1 MRIAI
6 ISDIHGNHVA
16 LAAVLAEAGRLG
28 VERLFVLGDLVGYYY
43 HPDEVLRLLDS
54 WPKEMIRGNHEGM
67 LKEAQHD
74 ELSANAIRKKYGS
87 GIDNALNALGREK
100 IDELT
105 VLPQTLTVEFDGM
118 RCALFHGAPWDNTF
132 YVHPD
137 ADASVLERCVVRGT
151 DFVFMGH
158 AHRPFAFQKDSTV
171 VANVG
176 SVGQSRDRGG
186 AASWIFANTA
196 NRTIVFKNTPYDV
209 STLIVEAKRIDPT
222 LPYLHEILVRK

>member
-1 MRIAI
+1 MKIAV
-6 ISDIHGNHVA
+6 ISDIHGNHAA
-16 LAAVLAEAGRLG
+16 LAAVLAEAKKTG
-28 VERLFVLGDLVGYYY
+28 VEMLFILGDLVGYYY
-43 HPDEVLRLLDS
+43 HPDEVLMLLEG
-54 WPKEMIRGNHEGM
+54 WPKEMIRGNHEAM
-67 LKEAQHD
+67 LKEAQND
-74 ELSANAIRKKYGS
+74 ELSADAIRRKYGS
-87 GIDNALNALGREK
+87 GIGMALRALGREK

-105 VLPQTLTVEFDGM
+105 GLRQTLTVEFDGV

-137 ADASVLERCVVRGT
+137 ADSSVLERCVVSGT

-158 AHRPFAFQKDSTV
+158 AHRPFAFQKNSTV
-171 VANVG
+171 VANAG

-186 AASWIFANTA
+186 AASWILANTA

-209 STLIVEAKRIDPT
+209 STLIAEAKRIDPA